1 MAKIL
6 VIVDM
11 QNDFIDGSLG
21 TAEAQ
26 AMLPVLIEKIKKEPE
41 STLFIMTADTH
52 SEDYMDTP
60 EGKKLPVKHCIKGTY
75 GWEFPPSLTEAFRTA
90 PVVIEKPT
98 FGSFDLIEELKK
110 RIKPGD
116 EIEFTGLC
124 TDICVVSNAIMAKA
138 YFYDRAEIYVDP
150 SCCAGVTPESHRM
163 ALETMKMCQ
172 INIRE

>member
-60 EGKKLPVKHCIKGTY
+60 EGKKLPVKHCIKGTH
-75 GWEFPPSLTEAFRTA
+75 GWEFPPF
-90 PVVIEKPT
+90 PY
-98 FGSFDLIEELKK
+98 GSIQDS
-110 RIKPGD
+110 P
-116 EIEFTGLC
+116 
-124 TDICVVSNAIMAKA
+124 
-138 YFYDRAEIYVDP
+138 
-150 SCCAGVTPESHRM
+150 CCNRKTYLR
-163 ALETMKMCQ
+163 LL
-172 INIRE
+172 